1 MKVGSQLFTG
11 VGVALLSLFDDQKRL
26 LVSDTAWHAAQ
37 LVEEGAQA
45 IVLAGTTG
53 EAWFLTADE
62 RKRLIEATRA
72 VVGTE
77 VTVIVGTGHA
87 DQPEAVALTAAMQ
100 DTGADGVI
108 VLSPPGLDDPTGY
121 YEAVAEAAG
130 SLPVMAYHFPRVS
143 SPGIPLELLDQ
154 LPIAGI
160 KDSSGDAERL
170 VSEIDTCKGSVY
182 SGNPLLLAAAGAF
195 GASGAILG
203 LANLEVAKCAAA
215 LAGDLDA
222 QRDLVQLHLRA
233 KSDFPRSLKE
243 MVAERRGTPTTVRT
257 GSQDMVGATR

>member
-1 MKVGSQLFTG
+1 LFTG

-26 LVSDTAWHAAQ
+26 LVSDTAWHAAR
-37 LVEEGAQA
+37 LVDEGVRAV
-45 IVLAGTTG
+45 VLAGTTG
-53 EAWFLTADE
+53 ESWFLTADE

-77 VTVIVGTGHA
+77 IPLIVGTGHP
-87 DQPEAVALTAAMQ
+87 DEQEAVALTAAMQ

-108 VLSPPGLDDPTGY
+108 VLSPPGLDDPSRY

-130 SLPVMAYHFPRVS
+130 SLPVLAYHFPRVS
-143 SPGIPLELLDQ
+143 SPGIALELLDQ
-154 LPIAGI
+154 LPISGI

-170 VSEIDTCKGSVY
+170 VGEIDACRGNVY
-182 SGNPLLLAAAGAF
+182 TGNPLLLAAAGAF

-215 LAGDLDA
+215 FAGDLDA
-222 QRDLVQLHLRA
+222 QRDLVGLHLRA
-233 KSDFPRSLKE
+233 KSDFPLSLKQ
-243 MVAERRGTPTTVRT
+243 MVAERRGIPTTVRR
-257 GSQDMVGATR
+257 GSQDMAGATR